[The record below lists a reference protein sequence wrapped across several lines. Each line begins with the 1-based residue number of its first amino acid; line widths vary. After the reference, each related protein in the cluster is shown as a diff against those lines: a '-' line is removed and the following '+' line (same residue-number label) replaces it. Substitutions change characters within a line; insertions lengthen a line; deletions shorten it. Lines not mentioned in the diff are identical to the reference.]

1 MAMAAPVHELEL
13 GAVFLFLTI
22 AEFFVIIVGYSVT
35 WKKFF
40 YEQLVDY
47 LSFFK
52 EIQAIHYV
60 QPFKTT
66 S

>member
-35 WKKFF
+35 
-40 YEQLVDY
+40 
-47 LSFFK
+47 
-52 EIQAIHYV
+52 
-60 QPFKTT
+60 
-66 S
+66 